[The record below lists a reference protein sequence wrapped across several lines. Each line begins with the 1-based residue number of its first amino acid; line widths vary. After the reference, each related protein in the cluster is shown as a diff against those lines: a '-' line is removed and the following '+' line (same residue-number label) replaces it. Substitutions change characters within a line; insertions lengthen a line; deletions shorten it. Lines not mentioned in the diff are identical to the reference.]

1 MFLILI
7 ILAAVLLFVLFAK
20 RPVNTTGLHASW
32 KAPVQ
37 AAPPSSASAPN
48 AQPTAPPPD
57 VTTVD
62 FNDIFRAKPSD
73 RPHA

>member
-20 RPVNTTGLHASW
+20 RPVNTTSLHASW

-37 AAPPSSASAPN
+37 AAPRSSASN